1 MSDEKEGG
9 FKVVDRRRIDSEGND
24 RGAEERETKPASKPV
39 SKTPPTES
47 PKQNADM
54 GAIGFSEFVMSFAT
68 QALMQL
74 GQMDPPPGVSIP
86 KDVRAAKQTID
97 ILQMLETKTKG
108 NLDQREAALIE
119 DILHNL
125 RIAFVNVTQGKK

>member
-9 FKVVDRRRIDSEGND
+9 FKVVDRRRIDSEGNET
-24 RGAEERETKPASKPV
+24 GAEERDTKSTPKSASKPSSEPV
-39 SKTPPTES
+39 SNK
-47 PKQNADM
+47 ADV

-74 GQMDPPPGVSIP
+74 GQMDPPPGVNIP
-86 KDVRAAKQTID
+86 KDARAAKQTID

-108 NLDQREAALIE
+108 NLDQREAALID